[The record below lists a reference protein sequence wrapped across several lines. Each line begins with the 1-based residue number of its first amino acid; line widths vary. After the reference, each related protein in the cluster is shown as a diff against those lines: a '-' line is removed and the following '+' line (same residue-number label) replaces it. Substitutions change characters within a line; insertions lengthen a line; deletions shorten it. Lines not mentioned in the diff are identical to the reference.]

1 VDRQSKTRIS
11 PTWLRI
17 ELLLMAAIVIGYAS
31 GAVAEPVVA
40 DFASIDAT
48 TTTWRLPKDA
58 KFVRR
63 MRGTTIAVVSV
74 AELLPTDRV
83 TSCDDP
89 LVLPGSTTKCTT
101 TQSDR
106 KDNWRLVAVLFPV
119 AQPPAQKVTDI
130 KVGWKYAQQA
140 GETPIEE
147 ITGYRVWLRLQK
159 CDPAQALCPA
169 VAFGDPIVLGVVNA
183 YQTSA
188 PGEYHEACVQ
198 VQAMKGTTEGLLA
211 QGCDSQ
217 EPPIPE
223 TVPGAVS
230 LNVEVST
237 RTVPP

>member
-1 VDRQSKTRIS
+1 MKRI
-11 PTWLRI
+11 LI
-17 ELLLMAAIVIGYAS
+17 LALFAFS
-31 GAVAEPVVA
+31 GNALAEPVVA
-40 DFASIDAT
+40 DFASVDAT
-48 TTTWRLPKDA
+48 TTVWRLPKDA

-101 TQSDR
+101 TQPDR
-106 KDNWRLVAVLFPV
+106 KDNWRLVAVLFP
-119 AQPPAQKVTDI
+119 AAPPPVQKVTDI
-130 KVGWKYAQQA
+130 KVGWKYTQQP

-169 VAFGDPIVLGVVNA
+169 VAFGDPIVLGVVNT

-188 PGEYHEACVQ
+188 PGEYHEVCVQ
-198 VQAMKGTTEGLLA
+198 VQAMKGMTEGLLA
-211 QGCDSQ
+211 QGCDSE
-217 EPPIPE
+217 EPPVPE

-230 LNVEVST
+230 LNVEVSV
-237 RTVPP
+237 RQSE